1 MKDDKKKSLFKEFLK
16 NNQILI
22 VDKSSASRRR
32 LTKTLVDMGA
42 SRANIG
48 SVAHYDEALEI
59 IKDQNPQLILSDYMV
74 TGGSGFDLFAQNK
87 LLYPTDRKC
96 TSILITSNISQSAV
110 AKAAEEDVDS
120 FIIKPYTVQSLEK
133 SLINAVISK
142 LHPSAYVLMVEKG
155 KELLFAGEYQEA
167 AKVFDDAII
176 LNKKPSLA
184 HFYHGQCQYFLNLED
199 EAEDDYEK
207 GLQINNIHFK
217 CQVGLYELYKKEGKL
232 KEAYDVVRNIA
243 KYFPANPERLKEVV
257 RLAIKTEHYDDME
270 DYYNIFVDL
279 DERTEDVVTHICA
292 GMYVYGKYKNS
303 QGDDEKMKE
312 IFERVGISCAGLT
325 KFLNAMIETL
335 VENNIFHEAKK
346 LLGRFAVNDSN
357 RQQFEICQF
366 LADSA
371 SMSNKD
377 RIAKGLELFNRN
389 NKHPMAV
396 RILIN
401 SLYKDGSE
409 KKAEQY
415 LDEAKHLWPESF
427 EKYKRPK
434 SSEKVA

>member
-1 MKDDKKKSLFKEFLK
+1 MKDEKKISLFKEFLG

-32 LTKTLVDMGA
+32 LIKTLCDMGA
-42 SRANIG
+42 NRSQVG
-48 SVAHYDEALEI
+48 SVAHYTEALQI
-59 IKDQNPQLILSDYMV
+59 IKDENPQLILSDYMV
-74 TGGSGFDLFAQNK
+74 SGGSGFDLFAENK
-87 LLYPTDRKC
+87 SIYPMDKKC

-133 SLINAVISK
+133 SLINAVIAK
-142 LHPSAYVLMVEKG
+142 LHPSEYVLMIEKG
-155 KELLFAGEYQEA
+155 KELLFSGKYEEA
-167 AKVFDDAII
+167 SKVFNDALV

-199 EAEDDYEK
+199 EAESDYSK
-207 GLQINNIHFK
+207 GLEINNIHFK

-232 KEAYDVVRNIA
+232 KEAYEVVRNIA

-257 RLAIKTEHYDDME
+257 RLAIKTENYDDME
-270 DYYNIFVDL
+270 EYYNIFVDL

-303 QGDDEKMKE
+303 QGNDEKMKE

-335 VENNIFHEAKK
+335 VENNIFIDAKK
-346 LLGRFAVNDSN
+346 LLNRFAVDDSN
-357 RQQFEICQF
+357 RHQFDVCQY
-366 LADSA
+366 LAESA
-371 SMSNKD
+371 SLENKE
-377 RIAKGLELFNRN
+377 RITKGLELFNRN
-389 NKHPMAV
+389 NKHPLAM

-401 SLYKDGSE
+401 SLYKEGSE

-434 SSEKVA
+434 STEKVA